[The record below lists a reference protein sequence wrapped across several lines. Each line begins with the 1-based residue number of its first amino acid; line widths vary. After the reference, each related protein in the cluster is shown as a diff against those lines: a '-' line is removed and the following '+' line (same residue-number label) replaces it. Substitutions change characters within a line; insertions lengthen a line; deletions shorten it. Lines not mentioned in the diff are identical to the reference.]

1 MTTRTPAVPD
11 DFPHFAAWYGRVPSF
26 EHAVVRG
33 KDFHCRDQ
41 VFRLR
46 QLVDARY
53 YLNWQYADADS
64 YGSKAYLKA
73 AEDWLRCRRIRKMD
87 PANRPRAL
95 REWFLEQHEAPNPT
109 WPYREPPG
117 GIGKHEVL

>member
-1 MTTRTPAVPD
+1 MGVWMNDCKCHNSA
-11 DFPHFAAWYGRVPSF
+11 
-26 EHAVVRG
+26 
-33 KDFHCRDQ
+33 
-41 VFRLR
+41 L
-46 QLVDARY
+46 RY

-95 REWFLEQHEAPNPT
+95 RDWFTP
-109 WPYREPPG
+109 
-117 GIGKHEVL
+117 